1 MSDLEMFAED
11 AIWEVFVATVKG
23 GAPVSFETAYKYII
37 EGEPGIWKELSIFVS
52 SPFNGDTNIRSSSV
66 FKGYCKRY
74 WNVELEKYV
83 NWLVKEAA

>member
-37 EGEPGIWKELSIFVS
+37 EGEPGIVS

>member
-23 GAPVSFETAYKYII
+23 GAPVSFETAYKYIV
-37 EGEPGIWKELSIFVS
+37 EGEPGIVS
-52 SPFNGDTNIRSSSV
+52 SPFNGDTNIMIYVRSSSV